1 MKAVEA
7 TSHSSHTT
15 RQRIL
20 DAASKDFAAKGF
32 SGARVDEIAR
42 GAGVNKA
49 MLYYHVGNK
58 QDLYTAIL
66 TRNFDRL
73 DEALAGA
80 ASAEGPTPDRLRAI
94 IAGIALALKA
104 NPDHPRIVLRE
115 FASGGANLQPEVLQ
129 RLVKILGTVR
139 NLLADG
145 VRRQEF
151 RATDPVMTHLTLIG
165 ASLILNAVTPLA
177 ARVSEIDPDIQFPED
192 NADVGPFLADLLL
205 NGITA
210 PRTGENHE

>member
-1 MKAVEA
+1 MAAK
-7 TSHSSHTT
+7 SSLAQ
-15 RQRIL
+15 QRIL
-20 DAASKDFAAKGF
+20 DAASAVFAEEGF
-32 SGARVDEIAR
+32 AGARVDEIAHR
-42 GAGVNKA
+42 AGVNKA

-58 QDLYTAIL
+58 QDLYTAVL
-66 TRNFDRL
+66 TRNFDRM
-73 DEALAGA
+73 DEALVDAVKTGG
-80 ASAEGPTPDRLRAI
+80 SAPDRLRAI
-94 IAGIALALKA
+94 IAGVAGALKA
-104 NPDHPRIVLRE
+104 IPDHPRIVLRE

>member
-1 MKAVEA
+1 MTIEL
-7 TSHSSHTT
+7 TSRPSHTT

-20 DAASKDFAAKGF
+20 DAASRDFADRGF

-42 GAGVNKA
+42 RAGVNKA

-66 TRNFDRL
+66 KRNFDRL
-73 DEALAGA
+73 DEALVGA
-80 ASAEGPTPDRLRAI
+80 VTAEGSTPDRLQAT
-94 IAGIALALKA
+94 IAGVARALKA

-115 FASGGANLQPEVLQ
+115 FASGGANLQPEVLE
-129 RLVKILGTVR
+129 RLVKILGMVR

-145 VRRQEF
+145 VRSEEF
-151 RATDPVMTHLTLIG
+151 RATDPIMTHLTLVG

-177 ARVSEIDPDIQFPED
+177 DRVAEIDPEIRFPD
-192 NADVGPFLADLLL
+192 DDADVGLFLTDLLL

-210 PRTGENHE
+210 PRTGEDHE